1 MNNIFK
7 TIWNHATQSWVA
19 TSELSRAKGKTKSA
33 TVAKTAIATALAGMM
48 VTGGAQAADYAS
60 VVIDGEVSQADKYA
74 SVGSVAIG
82 SYLPYTDAYGR
93 LSFTDATAPLAIA
106 IGLGANAKTVAG
118 TPPSSMN
125 PDDPNFASAL
135 ASIAVGASATANGYT
150 SQAIG
155 YRAAAVDRSASA
167 FGAQANALGY
177 LSSAL
182 GSGSNAEGYLATA
195 VGAHAQASGRNA
207 VSVGTSRRTDGLV
220 AESEQGILLGVA
232 DIEGLTD
239 ADLMGDQYKDGA
251 NPWSEYQGED
261 LGVHDKTT
269 EVSRASVVD
278 GKNALGIGV
287 AVKASGERAIAQG
300 YYANAAGKTST
311 AIGEGA
317 STAKEA
323 IDATVVGARSGVTA
337 EKSNAFGSV
346 NKVEAASSTAIGTNN
361 TISSEKVMVLGNNV
375 NVTAGYAGAV
385 VLGDS
390 STAAK
395 PVPTASHEWFGAT
408 RNFAGIN
415 PTSTVSVGSKG
426 AERQITNVAA
436 GQISEKSTDAINGS
450 QLYVLGAALENELA
464 NVSAN
469 ASKPLIFMGDTGTK
483 FNRKLGQQTNVVG
496 GVTDEA
502 KLTDNNIGV
511 VANGSDTLT
520 IKLAKN
526 IDLGTDGS
534 VTLGDTVVNN
544 AGLTIQNGPSVTNVG
559 IDAGDKKITNVANGD
574 ISPTS
579 TDAVNGSQ
587 LYSAFSNTSTLINT
601 TVNQSGWNVLDNAGT
616 KVDLVN
622 PNDNVQ
628 FKNGNATTV
637 SVTSTDAK
645 TSVVKYDVNVDD
657 DTIKIGDDGKLYATP
672 KQTIIIDGEKLD
684 FVNTN
689 TTTVNYNTTTGTVEL
704 NVVTGTS
711 DANEAGKAVVTA
723 GDDEKVATI
732 GDVVTTINKTGFAL
746 TAQNANSS
754 IVNPGETVDMRNT
767 DGNIVISKSKND
779 NNVVYNMAKDVKIE
793 RSVTAPTVNAKTVNS
808 DTVNAKTVNSN
819 IVNSNT
825 VNTKTVNIGGNA
837 GTTVLTTVAGGNY
850 NSAGQLINN
859 NATPALSVGGNQI
872 TNVANGAINATSKDA
887 INGSQLYAVQN
898 NMNQQVGDIHNRIDK
913 ANKEHRA
920 GIAGAAAIAGLPEIH
935 LAGKSMVAAAGST
948 YKGQNAIAIGY
959 SRLSDNNKVKLKLTG
974 SSTSDGDFIGTVGV
988 GYAW

>member
-19 TSELSRAKGKTKSA
+19 TSELSRAKGKTKSVKTVLVTAVGVA
-33 TVAKTAIATALAGMM
+33 TLATS
-48 VTGGAQAADYAS
+48 AQAALYATT
-60 VVIDGEVSQADKYA
+60 VIDGVAGQSDAHA
-74 SVGSVAIG
+74 GIASVAIG
-82 SYLPYTDAYGR
+82 SALPYTNAQGET
-93 LSFTDATAPLAIA
+93 SATKATAPLAIA
-106 IGLGANAKTVAG
+106 IGLGATAAKSPTLPADS
-118 TPPSSMN
+118 TNPTN
-125 PDDPNFASAL
+125 PDYADPLAAVAIGASSVASGYTSVAYGYRARATDRTAVAVGPDARAAGYASTAIGNGSYAKDMSTTAL
-135 ASIAVGASATANGYT
+135 GNYAYAEGFQAVAVGAS
-150 SQAIG
+150 
-155 YRAAAVDRSASA
+155 RH
-167 FGAQANALGY
+167 
-177 LSSAL
+177 
-182 GSGSNAEGYLATA
+182 AEGLKAT
-195 VGAHAQASGRNA
+195 GTQA
-207 VSVGTSRRTDGLV
+207 
-220 AESEQGILLGVA
+220 ILLGTSDNA
-232 DIEGLTD
+232 GLTQD
-239 ADLMGDQYKDGA
+239 ELMGPGYADGA
-251 NPWSEYQGED
+251 NPWSEYTGTD
-261 LGVHDKTT
+261 LSTAQPKVA
-269 EVSRASVVD
+269 ESRSSIVS

-287 AVKASGERAIAQG
+287 AVKSTGDQAIAQG
-300 YYANAAGKTST
+300 YYANASSKDSI
-311 AIGEGA
+311 AIGTLTKTGV
-317 STAKEA
+317 
-323 IDATVVGARSGVTA
+323 DAVDSVVVGPRSNVTSA
-337 EKSNAFGSV
+337 KSNAFGSV
-346 NKVEAASSTAIGTNN
+346 NTITGANSTAIGNN
-361 TISSEKVMVLGNNV
+361 NVIASEKVMVLGNNV
-375 NVTAGYAGAV
+375 TVATDFDSAV
-385 VLGDS
+385 VLGDN
-390 STAAK
+390 STVKAAA
-395 PVPTASHEWFGAT
+395 PVTNYTYAGT
-408 RNFAGIN
+408 TYNFAGTT
-415 PTSTVSVGSKG
+415 PESVVSVGSVGK
-426 AERQITNVAA
+426 ERQIVNVAA
-436 GQISEKSTDAINGS
+436 GQISNTSTDAINGS
-450 QLYVLGAALENELA
+450 QLYALGTAVETQIKAVNENA
-464 NVSAN
+464 T
-469 ASKPLIFMGDTGTK
+469 KPLTFMGDTGK
-483 FNRKLGQQTNVVG
+483 AFERKLGTQTNVVG
-496 GVTDEA
+496 GATA
-502 KLTDNNIGV
+502 NLTDNNIGV
-511 VANGSDTLT
+511 VADGTDTLT
-520 IKLAKN
+520 IKLAEKIN
-526 IDLGTDGS
+526 LGTTGS
-534 VTLGDTVVNN
+534 VTMGDTVVNN

-850 NSAGQLINN
+850 NSAGQLINT

>member
-60 VVIDGEVSQADKYA
+60 VVMDGKVSQADKYA

-82 SYLPYTDAYGR
+82 SDLPYKNAQGET
-93 LSFTDATAPLAIA
+93 STTKATAPLAIA
-106 IGLGANAKTVAG
+106 IGLGATAAKSATLPADS
-118 TPPSSMN
+118 TN
-125 PDDPNFASAL
+125 PTNPNFADPL
-135 ASIAVGASATANGYT
+135 AAVAVGASSVASGYT
-150 SQAIG
+150 SVAYG
-155 YRAAAVDRSASA
+155 YRARATDRAAVAVGPDARAAGYASTA
-167 FGAQANALGY
+167 IGNGSYAKDMSTTALGNY
-177 LSSAL
+177 AY
-182 GSGSNAEGYLATA
+182 AEGFQAVA
-195 VGAHAQASGRNA
+195 VGASRHAEGLKAT
-207 VSVGTSRRTDGLV
+207 GTQS
-220 AESEQGILLGVA
+220 ILLGTS
-232 DIEGLTD
+232 DN
-239 ADLMGDQYKDGA
+239 ADLSQDELMGPGYADGA
-251 NPWSEYQGED
+251 NPWSEYTGTD
-261 LGVHDKTT
+261 LGTAQPTVA
-269 EVSRASVVD
+269 ESRSSIVS

-287 AVKASGERAIAQG
+287 AVKSTGDQAIAQG
-300 YYANAAGKTST
+300 YYANASSKDSIAIGTLTKTDEKAVDSVAVGPRSSITST
-311 AIGEGA
+311 
-317 STAKEA
+317 
-323 IDATVVGARSGVTA
+323 
-337 EKSNAFGSV
+337 KSNAFGSV
-346 NKVEAASSTAIGTNN
+346 NTITGANSTAIGNN
-361 TISSEKVMVLGNNV
+361 NVIVSEKVMVLGNNV
-375 NVTAGYAGAV
+375 NVTTGFDSAV
-385 VLGDS
+385 VLGDN
-390 STAAK
+390 STVKAAA
-395 PVPTASHEWFGAT
+395 PVTNYTYAGT
-408 RNFAGIN
+408 TYNFAGTT
-415 PTSTVSVGSKG
+415 PESVVSVGSVGK
-426 AERQITNVAA
+426 ERQIVNVAA
-436 GQISEKSTDAINGS
+436 GQISNTSTDAINGS
-450 QLYVLGAALENELA
+450 QLYALGVAVDTQIKAANENA
-464 NVSAN
+464 T
-469 ASKPLIFMGDTGTK
+469 KPLTFMGDTGTK

-511 VANGSDTLT
+511 VANDSDTLT

-711 DANEAGKAVVTA
+711 DANETGKAVVTA

>member
-19 TSELSRAKGKTKSA
+19 TSELSRAKGKTKS
-33 TVAKTAIATALAGMM
+33 VKTALVTAVGVATLA
-48 VTGGAQAADYAS
+48 TSAQAAMYATT
-60 VVIDGEVSQADKYA
+60 VIDGVAGQSDAHA
-74 SVGSVAIG
+74 GAASVAIG
-82 SYLPYTDAYGR
+82 SNLKYTDAYGR
-93 LSFTDATAPLAIA
+93 EAFTEATAPLAVA

-125 PDDPNFASAL
+125 ADDPNFDMAL

-167 FGAQANALGY
+167 YGAQAHALGY

-195 VGAHAQASGRNA
+195 VGANAQASGRNA

-300 YYANAAGKTST
+300 YYANAAGKSST

-361 TISSEKVMVLGNNV
+361 TISSEKVMVLGNNI

-436 GQISEKSTDAINGS
+436 GQISEESTDAINGS

-526 IDLGTDGS
+526 IDLGIDGS

-587 LYSAFSNTSTLINT
+587 LYSALSNTSTLINT

>member
-60 VVIDGEVSQADKYA
+60 VVMDGKVSQADKYA

-82 SYLPYTDAYGR
+82 SDLPYIDAYSR
-93 LSFTDATAPLAIA
+93 SSFTDATAPLAIA

-155 YRAAAVDRSASA
+155 YRAAAIDRSASA
-167 FGAQANALGY
+167 YGAQANALGY

-182 GSGSNAEGYLATA
+182 GSGTNAAGYLATA
-195 VGAHAQASGRNA
+195 VGANAEASGRNA
-207 VSVGTSRRTDGLV
+207 VSVGTSRREDGLV
-220 AESEQGILLGVA
+220 AKSEQGILLGVA
-232 DIEGLTD
+232 DIEGLTE
-239 ADLMGDQYKDGA
+239 ADLIGDQYKDGA

-300 YYANAAGKTST
+300 YYANAAGKSST

-436 GQISEKSTDAINGS
+436 GQISEESTDAINGS

>member
-60 VVIDGEVSQADKYA
+60 VVMDGKVSQADKYA

-82 SYLPYTDAYGR
+82 SDLPYIDAYGR
-93 LSFTDATAPLAIA
+93 KAFTEATAQLAVA

-125 PDDPNFASAL
+125 ADDPNFDMAL

-167 FGAQANALGY
+167 YGAQAHALGY

-182 GSGSNAEGYLATA
+182 GSGTNAAGYLATA
-195 VGAHAQASGRNA
+195 VGANAEASGRNA
-207 VSVGTSRRTDGLV
+207 VSVGTSRREDGLV
-220 AESEQGILLGVA
+220 AKSEQGILLGVA

-300 YYANAAGKTST
+300 YYANAAGKSST

-346 NKVEAASSTAIGTNN
+346 NNVTAANSTVIGTNN
-361 TISSEKVMVLGNNV
+361 TVASEKVMVLGNNV
-375 NVTAGYAGAV
+375 NVTTGFDSAV

-390 STAAK
+390 SVAAEAT
-395 PVPTASHEWFGAT
+395 PTASYTWGGTTHT
-408 RNFAGIN
+408 FAGAA
-415 PTSTVSVGSKG
+415 PKSTVSVGAAG
-426 AERQITNVAA
+426 AERQIVNVAA
-436 GQISEKSTDAINGS
+436 GQISSTSTDAINGS
-450 QLYVLGAALENELA
+450 QLYALGTAVETQIKAVNENA
-464 NVSAN
+464 T
-469 ASKPLIFMGDTGTK
+469 KPLTFMGDTGTA
-483 FNRKLGQQTNVVG
+483 FERKLGTQTNVVG
-496 GVTDEA
+496 GATA
-502 KLTDNNIGV
+502 NLTDNNIGV